1 MCPPVLHQ
9 EYYST
14 DSPILQH
21 IGKISAEN
29 SSKTCFFGEK
39 YLLIGCYIC
48 IRSFYENKRTRG
60 IFYFLLPVSA
70 FCGGNLEL
78 VNTQEIGLDNIADIK
93 ISYSSENISLFM
105 GTTDTLII
113 KEYMNEDNSGYYAR
127 ITNSGNISENIRKI
141 NVRTNS
147 GSIRIDWII

>member
-1 MCPPVLHQ
+1 M
-9 EYYST
+9 
-14 DSPILQH
+14 
-21 IGKISAEN
+21 
-29 SSKTCFFGEK
+29 
-39 YLLIGCYIC
+39 
-48 IRSFYENKRTRG
+48 
-60 IFYFLLPVSA
+60 
-70 FCGGNLEL
+70 EL